1 MMIMILASRT
11 VSQVTNYKL
20 WERRREHEIQ
30 QAKKEGGVDALLSQ
44 RKISKELAE
53 NYINPDKAWQNDA
66 FCQAYQSYK
75 AREIDIERLID
86 IAEELN
92 DS

>member
-1 MMIMILASRT
+1 MTIIYTASRI
-11 VSQVTNYKL
+11 VSQVTSYKL
-20 WERRREHEIQ
+20 WERRREHEAQ
-30 QAKKEGGVDALLSQ
+30 QARRDGLSPLLSQ
-44 RKISKELAE
+44 RNISRELAD

-66 FCQAYQSYK
+66 FCCAYQSYK

-92 DS
+92 AG